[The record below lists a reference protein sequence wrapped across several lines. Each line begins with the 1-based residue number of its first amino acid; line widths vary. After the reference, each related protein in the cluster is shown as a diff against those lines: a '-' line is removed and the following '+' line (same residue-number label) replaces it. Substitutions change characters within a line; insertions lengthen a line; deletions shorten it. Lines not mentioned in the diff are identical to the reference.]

1 MKICYTDQART
12 DVESAFTW
20 YELQQKG
27 LGLQFLLH
35 LETAIEQIL
44 EFPETGAPIHGPL
57 RRKLTRKFP
66 FSVFYSIEKEQIVI
80 HAVFDN
86 RKDPKKKPDSGSES
100 DLKA

>member
-1 MKICYTDQART
+1 MKVCYTDQART
-12 DVESAFTW
+12 DVESAFAW

-27 LGLQFLLH
+27 LGLQFLFH

-57 RRKLTRKFP
+57 RRKLIRKFP
-66 FSVFYSIEKEQIVI
+66 FSVFYSTEKKLLVI

-86 RKDPKKKPDSGSES
+86 RKDPKKRPDSES
-100 DLKA
+100 AGD